1 MARCPPVRP
10 SDRPKGQNRKDGVMP
25 DAMIFTLI
33 EVDET
38 ELAAMEAAIYAA
50 MDHECPL
57 LIIAES
63 PDAEALVETAP
74 FMTGPLTA
82 RDGTEWLLANKS
94 RFAVAWM

>member
-1 MARCPPVRP
+1 VKSPDERP
-10 SDRPKGQNRKDGVMP
+10 P

-38 ELAAMEAAIYAA
+38 ELAAMEAVIYAA
-50 MDHECPL
+50 MDRECPL
-57 LIIAES
+57 LIIADS

-82 RDGTEWLLANKS
+82 PDSTKWLMANKG
-94 RFAVAWM
+94 RFAVAWT